1 MATTVE
7 TLPTNVVDDLGR
19 SPIIRALVAQLP
31 VGIIV
36 ASPNGELE
44 HINELARSLCERHP
58 LAHALHDPLLAGKP
72 EQSEMLEPIRWIIGR
87 VLLTGEQVRDE
98 EVEFLDSRDEWRTLS
113 VSATPVRATD
123 GGIAHAVITFADVTG
138 RNQARAWEPL
148 IRSLSRL

>member
-1 MATTVE
+1 VE
-7 TLPTNVVDDLGR
+7 TLPATVVDDLGR

-36 ASPNGELE
+36 ASPSGELE
-44 HINELARSLCERHP
+44 HINEIARSLCEKHRRAQSP
-58 LAHALHDPLLAGKP
+58 HDPLLAGKT
-72 EQSEMLEPIRWIIGR
+72 EQGEMLEPIRWIIGR
-87 VLLTGEQVRDE
+87 VLLTGELVRDE

-113 VSATPVRATD
+113 VSATPVRTTD
-123 GGIAHAVITFADVTG
+123 GEIAHAVITFADVTG